1 MPSMTPQ
8 LLPLHPYRV
17 TTAAGT
23 FDVMAATMAA
33 AIDQANYLAGT
44 PRPPAVLSCL
54 RQGDW

>member
-1 MPSMTPQ
+1 MTPQ

-17 TTAAGT
+17 TTTAGV
-23 FDVMAATMAA
+23 FDVMAATVAA